1 MEKYRNVFKVRGLL
15 MAPPVLFMSLVT
27 MGEYER
33 DWVVL
38 PVGFAIF
45 LMGVALR
52 VWAQMHLHYR
62 LSVHKTLTTTGPYA
76 LVRNPIYIANTT
88 MLLGL
93 TVSSELLWFLP
104 VTLAWCVVVYH
115 FVVRYEEAHLTV
127 KYGDGYRIFM
137 AATPRWLP
145 RIPARR
151 LAVTHAMRQFLRPS
165 ISAELHCLLLVIP
178 FLAKEIFLD

>member
-15 MAPPVLFMSLVT
+15 MAPPVLFVLMVT
-27 MGEYER
+27 FGEYEH
-33 DWVVL
+33 DQVVW

-45 LMGVALR
+45 LAGVALR

-76 LVRNPIYIANTT
+76 FVRNPIYVANTT

-93 TVSSELLWFLP
+93 TVVSELLWFLP
-104 VTLAWCVVVYH
+104 VMLAWCVVVYH

-127 KYGDGYRIFM
+127 KYGAPYRAFVER
-137 AATPRWLP
+137 TSRWLP
-145 RIPARR
+145 RISDKR
-151 LAVTHAMRQFLRPS
+151 LAVTHTMRRFLRPS
-165 ISAELHCLLLVIP
+165 IVAELHCFLLVIP
-178 FLAKEIFLD
+178 FLVKEFIAG